1 MEPFN
6 IIEKAEDAT
15 SSGPHHLF
23 DNVVELTSAK
33 TADHDLQYVVALREA
48 NPGVYYLVQKSQNL
62 P

>member
-23 DNVVELTSAK
+23 DDVVELTSAK
-33 TADHDLQYVVALREA
+33 TAEHDLQYVVALRQA
-48 NPGVYYLVQKSQNL
+48 NPGV
-62 P
+62 